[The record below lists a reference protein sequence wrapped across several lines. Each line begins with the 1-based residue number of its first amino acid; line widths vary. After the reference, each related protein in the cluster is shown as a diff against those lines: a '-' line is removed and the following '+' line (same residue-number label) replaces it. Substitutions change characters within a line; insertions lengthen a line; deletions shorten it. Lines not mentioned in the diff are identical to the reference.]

1 MIVLRRLARCRIGTL
16 LAAARVVSPT
26 LLPYVRML
34 SARMMAAP
42 MLAATLLAGPV
53 PAAVSLPEG
62 AGGDAAAASDGGAS
76 AGGAREGSASDGGFG
91 VLSVDELAPGV
102 YVHRGAQL
110 PLGAPGHDDIANIGF
125 IVGGRCVAVIDTGG
139 SVRIGRALRAAVRPR
154 TALPICYVI
163 NTHVHV
169 DHVLG
174 NEAFNDDLPSFVGH
188 AALAQAIVRSRP
200 YFVQEYPQDLD
211 APAAPEQVI
220 GPDRLVETELTLDLG
235 GRALTLRA
243 WPTAHTDCDLTVFD
257 QKTSTLWT
265 GDLLFIGRLPA
276 LDGSLVGWIAA
287 VDRLAAQRVKLTVPG
302 HGPPT
307 THSAEALAHERS
319 YLDSLLHGVRRELAA
334 GESLPHSIAHVGA
347 DEKSGWLLWDEV
359 HPRNVARA
367 YEELEWEK

>member
-1 MIVLRRLARCRIGTL
+1 MAGTSLATTLLAKMLLVTRL
-16 LAAARVVSPT
+16 LAAAS
-26 LLPYVRML
+26 LLG
-34 SARMMAAP
+34 AA
-42 MLAATLLAGPV
+42 G
-53 PAAVSLPEG
+53 
-62 AGGDAAAASDGGAS
+62 
-76 AGGAREGSASDGGFG
+76 EGS
-91 VLSVDELAPGV
+91 VLPLDELAPGV

-110 PLGAPGHDDIANIGF
+110 PLDAPGHDDIANIGF
-125 IVGGRCVAVIDTGG
+125 IVGSRCVAVIDTGG
-139 SVRIGRALRAAVRPR
+139 SVRIGLGLRAAVRRR
-154 TALPICYVI
+154 TSLPICYVI

-174 NEAFNDDLPSFVGH
+174 NEAFKDDHPSFVGH
-188 AALAQAIVRSRP
+188 AALAQAMVRSRP
-200 YFVQEYPQDLD
+200 YFVKEYAQDLD
-211 APAAPEQVI
+211 VPATPEQVI

-235 GRALTLRA
+235 ERPLRLRA

-287 VDRLAAQRVKLTVPG
+287 LDRLAGQRVKLAVPG

-307 THSAEALAHERS
+307 PHMGAPLAQERR
-319 YLDSLLHGVRRELAA
+319 YLESLLSGVRRELAA
-334 GESLPHSIAHVGA
+334 GESMQDAMSHVGG
-347 DEKSGWLLWDEV
+347 DEKSEWLLWDEV